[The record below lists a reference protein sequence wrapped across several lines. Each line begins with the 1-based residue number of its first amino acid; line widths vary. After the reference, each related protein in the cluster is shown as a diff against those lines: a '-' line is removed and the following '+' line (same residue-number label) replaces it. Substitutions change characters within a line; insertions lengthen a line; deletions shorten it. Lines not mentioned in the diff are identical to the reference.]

1 MLSPQLIILNHQ
13 SLKQKYWPG
22 FSNVTHRSPIGST
35 QEGSD
40 ILNMYDIMKYGA
52 VRKLCPSLL
61 PQCFLVTRWF
71 EFAVLWIGA

>member
-40 ILNMYDIMKYGA
+40 ILNMYDIYVICRLGGPYGE
-52 VRKLCPSLL
+52 KL
-61 PQCFLVTRWF
+61 
-71 EFAVLWIGA
+71 

>member
-22 FSNVTHRSPIGST
+22 YSNVTHRSPIGST

-40 ILNMYDIMKYGA
+40 ILNMYDNEVWGCA
-52 VRKLCPSLL
+52 ETL
-61 PQCFLVTRWF
+61 P
-71 EFAVLWIGA
+71 